1 MLLSRTAL
9 HMAIHGK
16 HERTV
21 LLLLDQYY
29 DDDEMTDLNIDP
41 TIESYEEKR
50 TALDLAL
57 EEFGLNH
64 PITNAFFDS
73 SFRPF
78 GMRVWGSISE
88 HKLNHEYY

>member
-1 MLLSRTAL
+1 
-9 HMAIHGK
+9 MAIHGK

-73 SFRPF
+73 GWYDRSDFEHWEDEEAR
-78 GMRVWGSISE
+78 MRKQ
-88 HKLNHEYY
+88 KLL